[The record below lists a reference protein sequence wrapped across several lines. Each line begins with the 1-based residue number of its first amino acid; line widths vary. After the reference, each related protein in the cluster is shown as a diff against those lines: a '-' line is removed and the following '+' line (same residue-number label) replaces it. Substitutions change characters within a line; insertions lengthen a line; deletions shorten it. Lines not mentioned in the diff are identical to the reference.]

1 MSLRDILTHYWR
13 GFQPDLFGEL
23 EAEVGSL
30 GERYEQLVQVFEFV
44 RVEKLLYGGRVVGRP
59 AKDRVALA
67 RAFLSKAVFD
77 LPTTRDLIE
86 RLEADSKLRRLC
98 GWRSVRSV
106 PSEATFSRAFAEFAE
121 GSLPGQLH
129 EALVRRTMGD
139 HLVGH
144 ISRDAT
150 AIEAREKPARKPPE
164 AVKPKRKRGRPR
176 KGEERPRQPSRLE
189 RQRCLPLPA
198 MLADLPQACNVGT
211 KRNAR
216 GHQVSWIGWK
226 LHIDSADGGIPVSCI
241 LTSASMHDS
250 QAAIPLAEMT
260 AARVDSLYDL
270 MDSAYDAVEIRT
282 HSESLGH
289 VPIIASNPRRSV
301 ERRQELRSEAAAR
314 RAIGYTFPEDQR
326 YRERST
332 AERVNARLKDEFGGR
347 HLRVRGHAKAS
358 CHLMFGILA
367 LTVNQLLRLQL

>member
-1 MSLRDILTHYWR
+1 
-13 GFQPDLFGEL
+13 
-23 EAEVGSL
+23 
-30 GERYEQLVQVFEFV
+30 
-44 RVEKLLYGGRVVGRP
+44 
-59 AKDRVALA
+59 
-67 RAFLSKAVFD
+67 
-77 LPTTRDLIE
+77 
-86 RLEADSKLRRLC
+86 
-98 GWRSVRSV
+98 
-106 PSEATFSRAFAEFAE
+106 
-121 GSLPGQLH
+121 
-129 EALVRRTMGD
+129 
-139 HLVGH
+139 
-144 ISRDAT
+144 
-150 AIEAREKPARKPPE
+150 
-164 AVKPKRKRGRPR
+164 
-176 KGEERPRQPSRLE
+176 
-189 RQRCLPLPA
+189 

-367 LTVNQLLRLQL
+367 LTVQPVVAPATLSPRGSAPKTDSILRPGQDGMGRLCRLPGNAPQGGTNLGERTRKITQIGSPRRPRHP

>member
-30 GERYEQLVQVFEFV
+30 GERYEQFVQVFEFV

-98 GWRSVRSV
+98 GWRSVRAV
-106 PSEATFSRAFAEFAE
+106 PSEATFSGRLPSLRRARCRASCTKRWSA
-121 GSLPGQLH
+121 GPWATTWSGTYRGM
-129 EALVRRTMGD
+129 RRR
-139 HLVGH
+139 
-144 ISRDAT
+144 SR
-150 AIEAREKPARKPPE
+150 RGEKPARKPPE